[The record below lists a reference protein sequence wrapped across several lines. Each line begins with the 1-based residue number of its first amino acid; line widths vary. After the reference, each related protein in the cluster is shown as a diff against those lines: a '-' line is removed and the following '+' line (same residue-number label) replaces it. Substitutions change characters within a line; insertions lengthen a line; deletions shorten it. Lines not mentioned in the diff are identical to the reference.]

1 MKSYFLSILLILFSL
16 SVIAQSNKEKLYSHE
31 ISFDF
36 GLFASLNTH
45 QYENLVGNKY
55 SLQMAYIYHTR
66 FGVRSGISLIN
77 DLEGTNKFYQ
87 IPIHLLYRTSVNKT
101 FYIGG
106 TIDSLEELLFKI
118 ILGLVPRQAD
128 YHMGINL
135 GYNQPDNRLSTTN
148 DNHLVKA
155 GYYSERRFVT
165 TIDAGIRLN
174 YKIKRISIV
183 AAPYV
188 SYLITENFKYFSFSG
203 INQGYQPKWFMN
215 VSIGL
220 SYRF

>member
-1 MKSYFLSILLILFSL
+1 MKSYIFSILLILFSL
-16 SVIAQSNKEKLYSHE
+16 SVSAQSDKEKLYSYDV
-31 ISFDF
+31 SFDF

-45 QYENLVGNKY
+45 QYENLVGDKY

-77 DLEGTNKFYQ
+77 GLEGTNKFYQ
-87 IPIHLLYRTSVNKT
+87 IPIHLLYRTSVDKT

-106 TIDSLEELLFKI
+106 TIDSLDELILKI

-128 YHMGINL
+128 YHIGINL
-135 GYNQPDNRLSTTN
+135 GYNQPDNRLSTTI
-148 DNHLVKA
+148 DNNLVKA

-174 YKIKRISIV
+174 YKIKRVSIV

-188 SYLITENFKYFSFSG
+188 SYLITENFKYYSASG

>member
-1 MKSYFLSILLILFSL
+1 MKSYFLAFLLILFFL
-16 SVIAQSNKEKLYSHE
+16 SVSAQSDKEKLYSRD

-87 IPIHLLYRTSVNKT
+87 IPVHLLYRSSVDKT
-101 FYIGG
+101 FYMGG
-106 TIDSLEELLFKI
+106 TIDSIDELIFKI
-118 ILGLVPRQAD
+118 ILGLIPRQAD
-128 YHMGINL
+128 YYMGINL
-135 GYNQPDNRLSTTN
+135 GYNEPDNRLSTVSDN
-148 DNHLVKA
+148 DLVKA
-155 GYYSERRFVT
+155 GYYSEQRFVT

-174 YKIKRISIV
+174 YKIKRVSI
-183 AAPYV
+183 AAVPYV
-188 SYLITENFKYFSFSG
+188 SYLITGNFKYYSPSG
-203 INQGYQPKWFMN
+203 INHGYQPGWFMN
-215 VSIGL
+215 ISIGL